1 MGLMRG
7 VIDPELGS
15 DIVELGMAKGA
26 TVTDDGWVRLQID
39 LTTSGCPLRAQ
50 IQKDIRARLTSLPGV
65 TRVTIDWGELTQDE
79 RSEAMAKARFNV
91 SQNAP
96 DTSIPS
102 TTKVVMVAS
111 GKGGVGK
118 SSITTNLAAALAEQG
133 YAVGVMDADIWG
145 FSVPRMLGVDG
156 DLVSKDGKIQPLVRE
171 IGTGRLEVVS
181 MGFLVDQED
190 SALMWRG
197 LMLNRAVQHFC
208 QDVAWPSDLDYL
220 LIDMPPG
227 TGDVQM
233 GLAKMLPRAEM
244 LIVTTPALNAQKV
257 AARVADMGAK
267 NYLRIVGV
275 IENMSEFVA
284 PDGSRHSLFG
294 EGGGQQLADDI
305 GAPLLG
311 RVPIEPAVSVNG
323 DQGDPAALGETPAAE
338 QLRAIA
344 RVLAEEYVP
353 PVEMAGCSARMLD
366 AAMAALDALDENESS
381 TEPACLMDEPLSNLD
396 AKLRAEMRDEIHL
409 LQKSLKLTMIYVTH
423 DQTEAMS
430 LADQVILLRKGEIAQ
445 VGTPLKLYE
454 EPATGFVAEFI
465 GTPPMNVIDRA
476 DLGMALEVE
485 KRARFM
491 GIRPEKIR
499 FSQNGLS
506 VEVLAVD
513 YMGAETV
520 VKLKHGAAL
529 ILARIEGRPNVFQ
542 GEHLNIEWN
551 DQDVHLFD
559 QQGDRIK

>member
-1 MGLMRG
+1 MYRSVFGWWKWADPTPRESAQPLSASHTTPILIDVATTSPPTPDYVMGLMRG

-284 PDGSRHSLFG
+284 PDGSRHPLFG

-381 TEPACLMDEPLSNLD
+381 TEPAD
-396 AKLRAEMRDEIHL
+396 A
-409 LQKSLKLTMIYVTH
+409 
-423 DQTEAMS
+423 
-430 LADQVILLRKGEIAQ
+430 
-445 VGTPLKLYE
+445 
-454 EPATGFVAEFI
+454 
-465 GTPPMNVIDRA
+465 
-476 DLGMALEVE
+476 
-485 KRARFM
+485 
-491 GIRPEKIR
+491 
-499 FSQNGLS
+499 
-506 VEVLAVD
+506 
-513 YMGAETV
+513 TV
-520 VKLKHGAAL
+520 QRSSSGGSS
-529 ILARIEGRPNVFQ
+529 GRS
-542 GEHLNIEWN
+542 
-551 DQDVHLFD
+551 
-559 QQGDRIK
+559 